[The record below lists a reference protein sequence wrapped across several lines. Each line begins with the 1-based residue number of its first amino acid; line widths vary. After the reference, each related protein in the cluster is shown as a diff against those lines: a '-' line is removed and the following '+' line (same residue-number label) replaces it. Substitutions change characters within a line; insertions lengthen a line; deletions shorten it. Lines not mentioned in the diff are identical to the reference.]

1 MGGMGRNCHT
11 LIIQEKSRL
20 LKWSSPSSGTIVE
33 IDPRVKADGEGVKGI
48 FSIMFSAV
56 VIDQIS
62 FRACIFQSSFVCNG
76 TTELAM
82 DLGDGAEVLV
92 VSIVEVM
99 DLGVTRL
106 RIIAAVVLAR
116 SELVIRSV
124 F

>member
-1 MGGMGRNCHT
+1 MDKGSKFFMKEDYSYVAYAQKVLSKAQWDLWEIKSVVNRFEGKN
-11 LIIQEKSRL
+11 QEYQSSTVFDYSARVHLHQERL
-20 LKWSSPSSGTIVE
+20 LRLIQGSKLTA
-33 IDPRVKADGEGVKGI
+33 K
-48 FSIMFSAV
+48 
-56 VIDQIS
+56 
-62 FRACIFQSSFVCNG
+62 
-76 TTELAM
+76 AM